1 MAIVQVKD
9 ATGSVLDERYLAIK
23 VSSDQPLRYRL
34 VAPAKPTDR
43 TDTALVPKQIVV
55 LLKSANCWQAVIS
68 LSVGGIT
75 NRLITDAFGIQVEV
89 PDELI

>member
-1 MAIVQVKD
+1 M
-9 ATGSVLDERYLAIK
+9 SSHERYLALK

-43 TDTALVPKQIVV
+43 TDTARVPKQLVV
-55 LLKSANCWQAVIS
+55 LLKSVDCWRAVIS

-75 NRLITDAFGIQVEV
+75 NRLITDAFGIEVEAQ
-89 PDELI
+89 ENLI